1 MTGLIRRAQSALKA
15 KPLDYQ
21 EVRLK
26 PAPAWSQ
33 AVVWTI
39 IGTASFGF
47 VFASAAKIDEV
58 IVATGDLQAIG
69 DSRPIMTPAPG
80 VVSEILVKDG
90 EVLQAGAPLL
100 RFDPDINKKRK
111 ITLEEKIRLEKQRFQ
126 EQENAFEAR
135 GQSLQARIDSQEKS
149 YRLEQVIFSQIEPL
163 AKEGAVNRIQILQQ
177 KNKVQM
183 LRSEIA
189 QSQASYREVQA
200 ELVKLRQDSL
210 RNLAD
215 LDRQLLEV
223 NKAIEYE
230 VLRAPVDGMIFDLK
244 PSSPGYAA
252 QANETLLQ
260 LVPLGTLEA
269 KVYLTN
275 RNVGF
280 AKVGQKAQIRVDA
293 FPFTEFGSIPGR
305 LKRIGNESHLK
316 DVHLDMAHFPAY
328 VALDQPFLQK
338 DGVRH
343 RLMSGQTVSVN
354 LVVRDKRVISLL
366 TDAVQKAFD
375 SLRRIRS

>member
-26 PAPAWSQ
+26 PAPVWSQ
-33 AVVWTI
+33 AVTWTI

-69 DSRPIMTPAPG
+69 DSRPIMSPAPG
-80 VVSEILVKDG
+80 VVSEILVQEG
-90 EVLQAGAPLL
+90 ELVQPGTPLL
-100 RFDPDINKKRK
+100 RFDPDINQKRK
-111 ITLEEKIRLEKQRFQ
+111 VTLEEKIRLEKRRFE
-126 EQENAFEAR
+126 EQENAFDAR
-135 GQSLQARIDSQEKS
+135 VQSLRFRIESQEKS
-149 YRLEQVIFSQIEPL
+149 YQLERTILAQIEPL
-163 AKEGAVNRIQILQQ
+163 ATVGAVNRIQIIQQ
-177 KNKVQM
+177 KNKIQT

-230 VLRAPVDGMIFDLK
+230 VLRAPVGGMIFDLK
-244 PSSPGYAA
+244 ASSPGYAA

-260 LVPLGTLEA
+260 VVPLGTLEA

-280 AKVGQKAQIRVDA
+280 AKSGQKAQIRIDA
-293 FPFTEFGSIPGR
+293 FPFTQFGSIPGR
-305 LKRIGNESHLK
+305 LKRIGTESHPT
-316 DVHLDMAHFPAY
+316 DGHLDQPHFPAY
-328 VALDQPFLQK
+328 VALDKPFLEK

-343 RLMSGQTVSVN
+343 RVLSGQTVSAN
-354 LVVRDKRVISLL
+354 LVVRDKRVISLI
-366 TDAVQKAFD
+366 TDVVQKAFD

>member
-26 PAPAWSQ
+26 PAPVWSQ
-33 AVVWTI
+33 AVTWTI

-69 DSRPIMTPAPG
+69 DSRPIMSPAPG

-100 RFDPDINKKRK
+100 RFDPDINEKRK
-111 ITLEEKIRLEKQRFQ
+111 LTLEEKIRLEKQRFK
-126 EQENAFEAR
+126 EQENAYKAR
-135 GQSLQARIDSQEKS
+135 VDSLQARIDSQEKS
-149 YRLEQVIFSQIEPL
+149 YHLEQVIFSQIEPL

-177 KNKVQM
+177 KNKIQT

-230 VLRAPVDGMIFDLK
+230 VLRAPVGGMIFDLK

-260 LVPLGTLEA
+260 VVPLGTLEA

-280 AKVGQKAQIRVDA
+280 AKSGQKAQIRIDA
-293 FPFTEFGSIPGR
+293 FPFTQFGSIPGR
-305 LKRIGNESHLK
+305 LKRIGTESHPP
-316 DVHLDMAHFPAY
+316 DEHLDVPHFPAY
-328 VALDQPFLQK
+328 IALDKPFLEK

-343 RLMSGQTVSVN
+343 RVSSGQTVSVN
-354 LVVRDKRVISLL
+354 LVVRDKRVITLL
-366 TDAVQKAFD
+366 TDAVQKALD

>member
-26 PAPAWSQ
+26 PAPVWSQ

-69 DSRPIMTPAPG
+69 DSRPIMSPAPG
-80 VVSEILVKDG
+80 VVSEILVKEGD
-90 EVLQAGAPLL
+90 VLQAGSPLL
-100 RFDPDINKKRK
+100 RFDPDINEKRK
-111 ITLEEKIRLEKQRFQ
+111 ITLEEKIRLEKERFN
-126 EQENAFEAR
+126 EQENAYKAR
-135 GQSLQARIDSQEKS
+135 GDSLQSRIDSQEKS

-177 KNKVQM
+177 KNKIQT

-230 VLRAPVDGMIFDLK
+230 VLRAPVGGMIFDLK

-252 QANETLLQ
+252 QANEILLQ
-260 LVPLGTLEA
+260 VVPLGTLEA
-269 KVYLTN
+269 KVWLTN

-280 AKVGQKAQIRVDA
+280 AKPGQKAQIRVDA
-293 FPFTEFGSIPGR
+293 FPFTQFGSLPGR
-305 LKRIGNESHLK
+305 LKRIGNESHPP
-316 DVHLDMAHFPAY
+316 DEHLDQPHFPAY
-328 VALDQPFLQK
+328 VALNKPFLEK

-343 RLMSGQTVSVN
+343 RVLSGQTVSVN
-354 LVVRDKRVISLL
+354 LVVRDKRVITLL
-366 TDAVQKAFD
+366 TDAVQKALD

>member
-80 VVSEILVKDG
+80 VVSEILVKEG
-90 EVLQAGAPLL
+90 AVLQAGAPLL

-111 ITLEEKIRLEKQRFQ
+111 LTLEEKIRLEKQRFQ

-230 VLRAPVDGMIFDLK
+230 VLRAPIDGMIFDLK

-280 AKVGQKAQIRVDA
+280 AKSGQKAQIRVDA

-305 LKRIGNESHLK
+305 LKWIGNEAHPK
-316 DVHLDMAHFPAY
+316 DEHLDLPHFPAY

>member
-26 PAPAWSQ
+26 PAPVWSQ

-69 DSRPIMTPAPG
+69 DSRPIMSPAPG
-80 VVSEILVKDG
+80 VVSEILVKEGD
-90 EVLQAGAPLL
+90 VLQAGSPLL
-100 RFDPDINKKRK
+100 RFDPDINEKRK
-111 ITLEEKIRLEKQRFQ
+111 ITLEEKIRLEKERFN
-126 EQENAFEAR
+126 EQENAYNAR
-135 GQSLQARIDSQEKS
+135 GDSLQSRIDSQEKS

-177 KNKVQM
+177 KNKIQT

-230 VLRAPVDGMIFDLK
+230 VLRAPVGGMIFDLK

-252 QANETLLQ
+252 QANEILLQ
-260 LVPLGTLEA
+260 VVPLGTLEA

-280 AKVGQKAQIRVDA
+280 AKPGQKAQIRVDA
-293 FPFTEFGSIPGR
+293 FPFTQFGSLPGR
-305 LKRIGNESHLK
+305 LKRIGNESHPP
-316 DVHLDMAHFPAY
+316 DEHLDQPHFPAY
-328 VALDQPFLQK
+328 VALNKPFLEK

-343 RLMSGQTVSVN
+343 RVLSGQTVSVN
-354 LVVRDKRVISLL
+354 LVVRDKRVITLL
-366 TDAVQKAFD
+366 TDAVQKALD

>member
-90 EVLQAGAPLL
+90 AVLQAGAPLL

-111 ITLEEKIRLEKQRFQ
+111 LTLEETIRLEKQRFQ

-280 AKVGQKAQIRVDA
+280 AQPGQKAQIRVDA

-305 LKRIGNESHLK
+305 LKRIGNESHPK
-316 DVHLDMAHFPAY
+316 DEHLDVPHFPAY
-328 VALDQPFLQK
+328 VALDKPFLQK